1 MSKAKLY
8 TSNLIDEL
16 FQETSPEELEKTEKR
31 MLLAAQIEDAMK
43 GKGWKAKDLA
53 KAIGKSPSE
62 ISKWLSGTHNFTSDT
77 LFDLEKV
84 LETSIFN
91 RNKGEDTII
100 VNKWTISISSS
111 NAETSYGDSSY
122 NNFKEISNFKTKF
135 TQSTKAIN

>member
-31 MLLAAQIEDAMK
+31 MLLAAHIEDAMK
-43 GKGWKAKDLA
+43 RKGWKAKDLA

-84 LETSIFN
+84 LDTCIFS
-91 RNKGEDTII
+91 REKSEDTVI
-100 VNKWTISISSS
+100 VNNWTFSISSS
-111 NAETSYGDSSY
+111 ATDTSYEDSY
-122 NNFKEISNFKTKF
+122 YRNYKEIFNTKF

>member
-31 MLLAAQIEDAMK
+31 MLLAVQIEDAMK
-43 GKGWKAKDLA
+43 HKGWKAKDLA

-84 LETSIFN
+84 LDTCIFS
-91 RNKGEDTII
+91 REKSEDTVII
-100 VNKWTISISSS
+100 NNWTLSISSS
-111 NAETSYGDSSY
+111 ATDTSYEDSYY
-122 NNFKEISNFKTKF
+122 NNYKEIFNTKF
-135 TQSTKAIN
+135 TQSTNAIN

>member
-43 GKGWKAKDLA
+43 QKGWKAKDLA
-53 KAIGKSPSE
+53 RAIGKSPSE

-84 LETSIFN
+84 LDTCIFS
-91 RNKGEDTII
+91 REKSEDTVI
-100 VNKWTISISSS
+100 VNNWTLSISSS
-111 NAETSYGDSSY
+111 ATDTSYEDSYY
-122 NNFKEISNFKTKF
+122 NNYKEIFNTKF
-135 TQSTKAIN
+135 TQSTNAIN

>member
-43 GKGWKAKDLA
+43 RKGWKAKDLA

-84 LETSIFN
+84 LDTCIFS
-91 RNKGEDTII
+91 REKSEDTVII
-100 VNKWTISISSS
+100 NNWTLSISSS
-111 NAETSYGDSSY
+111 ATDTSYEDSYY
-122 NNFKEISNFKTKF
+122 NNYKEIFNTKF
-135 TQSTKAIN
+135 TQSTNAIN

>member
-43 GKGWKAKDLA
+43 QKGWKAKDLA

-84 LETSIFN
+84 LDTCIFS
-91 RNKGEDTII
+91 REKSEDTVI
-100 VNKWTISISSS
+100 VNNWTLSISSS
-111 NAETSYGDSSY
+111 ATDTSYEDSYY
-122 NNFKEISNFKTKF
+122 NNYKEIFNTKF
-135 TQSTKAIN
+135 TQSTNAIN